1 MEDDL
6 GNMPVYVKID
16 DYKNLIEL
24 LDILK
29 KKLEEARVA
38 LQRVQELKGKEDAEI
53 ELWQTELTE
62 VERKIEFID
71 RALFQPR
78 AL

>member
-1 MEDDL
+1 M
-6 GNMPVYVKID
+6 N
-16 DYKNLIEL
+16 
-24 LDILK
+24 DILK

-71 RALFQPR
+71 RALFEPR
-78 AL
+78 SL